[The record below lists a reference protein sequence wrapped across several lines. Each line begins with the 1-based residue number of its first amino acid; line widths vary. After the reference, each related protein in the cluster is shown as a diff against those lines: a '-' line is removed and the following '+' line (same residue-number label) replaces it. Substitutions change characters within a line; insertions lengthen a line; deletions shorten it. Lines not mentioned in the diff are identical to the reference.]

1 MDFQGR
7 KTLSVREMGRWLGI
21 KKVESYWLVHK
32 NFFDVVQVA
41 GRMRVVMESFE
52 YWYAG
57 QVKYK
62 KITGEPPGERLK
74 LESYSPQDIAQIL
87 GISEY
92 VAYSLIDRYN
102 IPTITVDYWKR
113 VRKEDFDN
121 WYASQTK
128 YRNAEDRQRDA
139 DTEEN
144 SMTMPEM
151 ARLLDVT
158 RHCVYGI
165 LKSKKGKKYLKVIVL
180 ADRKRITKDSFEA
193 WYRAQ
198 KDFVKPEDRE
208 GNPNVKKRKT
218 YAEGLKSKNLTEGT
232 KTKPGCK
239 EKHKKAAQKKRP
251 PRPIRSTNLEYLT
264 VQEAADMAQVPQ
276 KKVFYWVSRNK
287 FPAIRSSSVIRI
299 NKTEFE
305 NFLKERK
312 GDI

>member
-52 YWYAG
+52 FWYAG

-74 LESYSPQDIAQIL
+74 QESYSPQDIAQIL

-128 YRNAEDRQRDA
+128 YRNKEDRQRDA
-139 DTEEN
+139 DMEKN

-158 RHCVYGI
+158 RSRVYGMV
-165 LKSKKGKKYLKVIVL
+165 KSEMGKQYLKVIVL
-180 ADRKRITKDSFEA
+180 ADRKRITKDSFEV
-193 WYRAQ
+193 WYHAQ
-198 KDFVKPEDRE
+198 KEFVKPEDRE
-208 GNPNVKKRKT
+208 KNPNAKKHKT
-218 YAEGLKSKNLTEGT
+218 YAEGLRSQSCAEG
-232 KTKPGCK
+232 KAKPIHKETCK
-239 EKHKKAAQKKRP
+239 KPAQIKKKPLPVHSANPK
-251 PRPIRSTNLEYLT
+251 YLT
-264 VQEAADMAQVPQ
+264 VQEAADMAGVSQ

-299 NKTEFE
+299 NKMEFE

-312 GDI
+312 GGI

>member
-32 NFFDVVQVA
+32 NFFDVIQVA

-74 LESYSPQDIAQIL
+74 LESYSPRDIGELL
-87 GISEY
+87 GVSEF
-92 VAYSLIDRYN
+92 VAYSLISRYH

-121 WYASQTK
+121 WYANQTK

-139 DTEEN
+139 DLEEN

-158 RHCVYGI
+158 RSCVYGI
-165 LKSKKGKKYLKVIVL
+165 LKSETGRQYLKVIAL
-180 ADRKRITKDSFEA
+180 ADRKRIMKDSFEA
-193 WYRAQ
+193 WYQAQ
-198 KDFVKPEDRE
+198 NEFVKPEDRE
-208 GNPNVKKRKT
+208 KNPNVKKRKT
-218 YAEGLKSKNLTEGT
+218 YAEGLKGQSCSEGT
-232 KTKPGCK
+232 KAKPVHK
-239 EKHKKAAQKKRP
+239 EIRKKPLQRKKK
-251 PRPIRSTNLEYLT
+251 PRPIQSANPEYLT
-264 VQEAADMAQVPQ
+264 VQEAADMAGVSP
-276 KKVFYWVSRNK
+276 KKVFYWVSHNK
-287 FPAIRSSSVIRI
+287 FPAVRSSSVIRI

-305 NFLKERK
+305 NYLKERK
-312 GDI
+312 GGM